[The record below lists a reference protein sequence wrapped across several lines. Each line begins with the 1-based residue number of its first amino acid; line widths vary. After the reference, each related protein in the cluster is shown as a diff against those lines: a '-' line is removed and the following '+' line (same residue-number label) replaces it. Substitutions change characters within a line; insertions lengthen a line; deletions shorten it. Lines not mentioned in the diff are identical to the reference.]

1 MMIANANQIASAPD
15 VSLVLSKAV
24 TRAADRLDISRTL
37 LSKILGLSLP
47 TMTRLYNVQ
56 YKLDQGRK
64 EWELALLFVRA
75 FRSLD
80 SIVGNEQTARDW
92 LNSENRGLNGR
103 PADLLTQTEG
113 LVRVVHYLDASR
125 GIV

>member
-1 MMIANANQIASAPD
+1 MIAFTSQIAGRPD
-15 VSLVLSKAV
+15 ESFVLSKAV
-24 TRAADRLDISRTL
+24 TRAADQLDISRTL
-37 LSKILGLSLP
+37 LAKILGLSAP
-47 TMTRLYNVQ
+47 TMTRLYNGQ
-56 YKLDQGRK
+56 YQLDQGRK

-92 LNSENRGLNGR
+92 LNSDNLALNGR
-103 PADLLTQTEG
+103 PADLITQTEG
-113 LVRVVHYLDASR
+113 LVRVVHYLDARR